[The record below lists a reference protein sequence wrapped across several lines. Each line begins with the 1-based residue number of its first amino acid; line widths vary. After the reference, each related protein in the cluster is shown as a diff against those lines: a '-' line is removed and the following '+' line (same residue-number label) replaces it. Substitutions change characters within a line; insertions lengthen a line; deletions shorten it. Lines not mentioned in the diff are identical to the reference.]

1 MDQVLQQLLD
11 LLLPLFWGA
20 LPTVLIVFFL
30 FFFLR
35 WAFWRPFER
44 VLAERQAATEGT
56 RKDAET
62 ILAAAN
68 EKLHKYEEA
77 LRQARADIYREQ
89 EAARSAALE
98 ERSRT
103 LRDTRQQAAESV
115 RQAKLVVAGEV
126 EQAKK
131 ELETES
137 QRLAEQIARTL
148 LAPAGTA
155 GPDGRGGKT
164 Q

>member
-1 MDQVLQQLLD
+1 MDQILQQLLD

-20 LPTVLIVFFL
+20 LPTVLVVFFL

-44 VLAERQAATEGT
+44 VLAERQAATEGA
-56 RKDAET
+56 RKYAET
-62 ILAAAN
+62 ILSTAS
-68 EKLHKYEEA
+68 EKLHQYEEA
-77 LRQARADIYREQ
+77 LRQARAEIYREQ

-103 LRDTRQQAAESV
+103 LRETRQQAAESL

-126 EQAKK
+126 EEAKK
-131 ELETES
+131 ELEAES

-148 LAPAGTA
+148 LAPAG
-155 GPDGRGGKT
+155 PDGRGGKS